1 MIVPTTAPMTA
12 LAPAAA
18 LAHAV
23 DLLMRQGFVVSARNT
38 RGDSVYLRPEGCA
51 YALRVSNH
59 ARTPKQRRN
68 HPDAIVSLVIRA
80 PRGPEQVAELVAAAT
95 RDFAAARA
103 RKEAAAPGE
112 AHATGEAHASGEAS
126 GAGSRK

>member
-1 MIVPTTAPMTA
+1 MTA
-12 LAPAAA
+12 LPAILPPAAA

-23 DLLMRQGFVVSARNT
+23 ALLIGRGFAVSARNT

-51 YALRVSNH
+51 YSLRVSNH

-68 HPDAIVSLVIRA
+68 HPGALVSLVIRQ
-80 PRGPEQVAELVAAAT
+80 PRRAAQVADLVAAAT

-103 RKEAAAPGE
+103 RRELQ
-112 AHATGEAHASGEAS
+112 ASGEARASGEAQASGEAGPS
-126 GAGSRK
+126 GASSRK

>member
-1 MIVPTTAPMTA
+1 VTA
-12 LAPAAA
+12 LAPLAA
-18 LAHAV
+18 LADAV
-23 DLLMRQGFVVSARNT
+23 DLLMRQGFAVSARNT

-68 HPDAIVSLVIRA
+68 HPDAIVSLVIRE
-80 PRGPEQVAELVAAAT
+80 PRRPAQVSDLVAAAT

-103 RKEAAAPGE
+103 RREAQASDE
-112 AHATGEAHASGEAS
+112 AQASGEPS